1 MTATPLSASS
11 SWPRLVGDVGG
22 TNARFALETAPE
34 SFEHLRVLPCAEF
47 PSLEAAL
54 SHYMAEVGNPAPRYA
69 AIAIANPV
77 DGDEVRMTNHPW
89 RFSIRAVQ
97 AAFGLDLLLVVNDF
111 EALAMSLPSL
121 AQDQLIRIGDAGIL
135 RDGVKGLLGPGTG
148 LGVAYLVPTLSGWQ
162 PQPCEGGHV
171 SLAPDSRRE
180 GEMLE
185 LVRAEFGHVSAE
197 RLLSGIGIP
206 LLYRS
211 LRKLDGL
218 ADEGEF
224 LEAAEVARRAAAK
237 ECAAAVETF
246 QLFSA
251 MLGGVAGN
259 LALTLGSLGGVYV
272 GGGIVPRLGDLF
284 DQALFRRRFEAKGRF
299 KGYLNAV
306 PTFLITAPYPALS
319 GCSAL
324 LTRQLSA

>member
-1 MTATPLSASS
+1 MTSTPVTASS

-22 TNARFALETAPE
+22 TNARFALETTPGNFAQ
-34 SFEHLRVLPCAEF
+34 LQVLPCAGF

-54 SHYMAEVGNPAPRYA
+54 SRYLADVGNPVLRHG

-77 DGDEVRMTNHPW
+77 DGDELRMTNHPW
-89 RFSIRAVQ
+89 RFSISAVR
-97 AAFGLDLLLVVNDF
+97 AAFGFEQLLVVNDF
-111 EALAMSLPSL
+111 EALAMSLPGL
-121 AQDQLIRIGDAGIL
+121 ARDQRVRIGEAGVE

-148 LGVAYLVPTLSGWQ
+148 LGVAYLVPTASGWQ

-171 SLAPDSRRE
+171 SLAVDSRRE
-180 GEMLE
+180 GEVLE

-206 LLYRS
+206 LLYRC
-211 LRKLDGL
+211 LRELDGL
-218 ADEGEF
+218 PAEEA
-224 LEAAEVARRAAAK
+224 LEAAEVARRAEAK
-237 ECAAAVETF
+237 HCPAAVETF

-259 LALTLGSLGGVYV
+259 LALTLGSQGGIYV
-272 GGGIVPRLGDLF
+272 GGGIVPRLGALF

-299 KGYLNAV
+299 KDYLGAI
-306 PTFLITAPYPALS
+306 PTYLITAPYPALS
-319 GCSAL
+319 GCAAL
-324 LTRQLSA
+324 LAQRLPG